1 MDAYTAEAQQ
11 IEEIKKWWRENGLS
25 IVLSLTLGISAIFG
39 WRYWQA
45 ARIEQAEAASTLY
58 SEMIISLRNENQTEA
73 RDSAEMILAEYENT
87 AYGVFAMLALA
98 RLAVDDSDMDAAET
112 HLRRALDNNSDASF
126 AHVIRLRLIRV
137 LISRDKL
144 DEARSL
150 IASPKKGEF
159 ASSYDEL
166 MGDISVLQGDL
177 ETARSSYQQSI
188 DKARADGR
196 DISTV
201 ELKIDNI
208 GD

>member
-25 IVLSLTLGISAIFG
+25 VVLSLTLGISAIFG

-45 ARIEQAEAASTLY
+45 ASIEQAEAASTLY
-58 SEMIISLRNENQTEA
+58 SEMIVSLRNQDQTEA
-73 RDSAEMILAEYENT
+73 RASAEMILAEYENT

-98 RLAVDDSDMDAAET
+98 RLAVDDSNLDIAET
-112 HLRRALDNNSDASF
+112 HLRQALENNSDVSF

-137 LISRDKL
+137 LISQDKL
-144 DEARSL
+144 DEAGSL
-150 IASPKKGEF
+150 IATPEKGEF

-166 MGDISVLQGDL
+166 TGDISVLQGDFD
-177 ETARSSYQQSI
+177 TARSSYQQAI
-188 DKARADGR
+188 DRARTGGR

-208 GD
+208 GH